1 MVKAAEKAGVQ
12 FMVAQVLPFF
22 PEFQF
27 AVECVRSNKYGK
39 LLAAHFRRVM
49 APPKWSENI
58 EDFQKL
64 GGWGIDLHIH
74 DNHLISLMCGVP
86 TKVTSR
92 GIENKG
98 FINHVHTVYDYD
110 DPNLAVSCVSG
121 GIATRG
127 LEFAHGYELYFEDA
141 TVLFGAGTMGVG
153 KNKEWVVSQP
163 LTLITKN
170 GQLKHPK
177 LKGGDAW
184 CAAFT
189 LELQAAVDA
198 LQSGEEPE
206 ALSGALARDA
216 LKICYAEAKSIQT
229 GRSIPV

>member
-1 MVKAAEKAGVQ
+1 
-12 FMVAQVLPFF
+12 
-22 PEFQF
+22 
-27 AVECVRSNKYGK
+27 
-39 LLAAHFRRVM
+39 
-49 APPKWSENI
+49 
-58 EDFQKL
+58 
-64 GGWGIDLHIH
+64 
-74 DNHLISLMCGVP
+74 
-86 TKVTSR
+86 
-92 GIENKG
+92 
-98 FINHVHTVYDYD
+98 
-110 DPNLAVSCVSG
+110 SCVSG
-121 GIATRG
+121 GIAARG

-198 LQSGEEPE
+198 VKSGVEPE

-229 GRSIPV
+229 GRSIPVK